1 MTDTTDDI
9 AEEISFQSF
18 EDDCKLLGSLLNDI
32 LQREVGHQF
41 METVE
46 RKRILA
52 QSACNMRMA
61 GIEDTA
67 ELLEK
72 QLASEISKMT
82 LEEALTLA
90 RAFSHYLNLMGV
102 AETHHRVR
110 KVRNM
115 AHLSKSC
122 DDIFNQLI
130 QGGVPTEE
138 LYNTVCKQEVE
149 IVLTAHPTQLNRRTL
164 QYKHIRIAHL
174 LEFNERPDLSHEDRE
189 MLIEDLVREIT
200 AIWQTDELRRHKPTP
215 VDEARAG
222 LHIVEQSLWKA
233 IPHYLRRVS
242 NALKKHT
249 GRPLP
254 LICTPIKFGSWMGG
268 DRDGNP
274 NVTAKVTRDVSL
286 LSRWMAIDLYIR
298 EIDSLRFELSMNGCS
313 DRLSRLAHEI
323 LEKGENCH
331 GKMSFG
337 CPLLEKLTNGNS
349 LEGHIPKTERE
360 RGPYECKRVPWKD
373 QGKPREVHF
382 GPWNGPLFDQ
392 VGTIE
397 AAKEDTKNGGTM
409 FTAIPRFIQKMGCAL
424 RGCTGMILGAP
435 SWIEGP
441 PELPEGRSEDIPSIS
456 TRVGGA
462 AGGVGL
468 HKERAWCTGEA
479 ETSSEDRHES
489 WSQPLNRNQSKHYSQ
504 IAPSLP
510 TQLPAGADLPSCT
523 DCNDGDSQYP
533 TLEFPGTDYMPLN
546 CQDGQGSSSSDS
558 SSLDPSYKSQ
568 NKFGN
573 GNLATGSNSLAS
585 TTNLQSAVMPR
596 SGSFSSSQLLAQRK
610 LFGESQIGRSSFQK
624 LLEPSLPQRP
634 GIAPY
639 RIVLGNVKEKLMKTR
654 RRLELLLEDLPCD
667 HDPWD
672 YYETS
677 DQLVEPLLLCYES
690 LQSCGAGVLAD
701 GRLADLIRRVATFG
715 MILMKL
721 DLRQESGRHAE
732 TLDAI
737 TKYLDMGVYSEWD
750 EDRKLDFLTRELKG
764 KRPLV
769 PPTIEVAP
777 DVKEVLDTFRV
788 AAELGSDSLGAYV
801 ISMASNASDV
811 LAVELLQKD
820 ARLAVSGELG
830 RPCPGGTLRVV
841 PLFETVKDLRA
852 AGSVIRKLLSIDWYR
867 EHVIKNHNGHQ
878 EVMVGY
884 SDSGKDA
891 GRFTAAW
898 ELYKAQEGVV
908 AACNEYS
915 IKVTLFHGRGGSIGR
930 GGGPTYLAIQSQ
942 PPGSVMGTLRSTEQG
957 EMVQAK
963 FGLPQTAVRQLEIY
977 TTAVLIATLRPPF
990 PPREE
995 KWRNIM
1001 EEISKI
1007 SCQNYRS
1014 TVYDNP
1020 EFLAYFNEA
1029 TPQAELGF
1037 LNIGSRPA
1045 RRKSSTGIGH
1055 LRAIPW
1061 IFAWTQT
1068 RFVLPAWLGVGAG
1081 LKGAFEKG
1089 YTEDLKAM
1097 YKEWPFFQSTID
1109 LIEMVLG
1116 KADIPIAKHYDEVL
1130 VSESR
1135 RELGAEL
1142 RKELLTSEKYVLMVS
1157 EHEKLSE
1164 NNRSLRRL
1172 IESRLPYLNPINM
1185 LQVEILRRLRRD
1197 DDNLKLRDALLIT
1210 INGIAAGMRNTG

>member
-18 EDDCKLLGSLLNDI
+18 EDDCKLLGNLLNDV
-32 LQREVGHQF
+32 LQREAGPQF
-41 METVE
+41 MDKLE
-46 RKRILA
+46 RIRLLA
-52 QSACNMRMA
+52 QSASNMRLS
-61 GIEDTA
+61 GIEDMA

-72 QLASEISKMT
+72 QLASEISQMT

-90 RAFSHYLNLMGV
+90 RAFSHYLTLMGI

-110 KVRNM
+110 KGRSV

-122 DDIFNQLI
+122 DDIFSQLV
-130 QGGVPTEE
+130 QGGISPDD

-149 IVLTAHPTQLNRRTL
+149 IVLTAHPTQINRRTL

-174 LEFNERPDLSHEDRE
+174 LEYNDRPDLSHEDRE

-200 AIWQTDELRRHKPTP
+200 SIWQTDELRRHKPTP

-222 LHIVEQSLWKA
+222 LNIVEQSLWKA
-233 IPHYLRRVS
+233 VPHYLRRVS

-249 GRPLP
+249 GKPLP
-254 LICTPIKFGSWMGG
+254 LTCTPIKFGSWMGG

-298 EIDSLRFELSMNGCS
+298 EADSLRFELSMNQCN

-323 LEKGENCH
+323 LEK
-331 GKMSFG
+331 
-337 CPLLEKLTNGNS
+337 
-349 LEGHIPKTERE
+349 
-360 RGPYECKRVPWKD
+360 
-373 QGKPREVHF
+373 
-382 GPWNGPLFDQ
+382 
-392 VGTIE
+392 
-397 AAKEDTKNGGTM
+397 
-409 FTAIPRFIQKMGCAL
+409 
-424 RGCTGMILGAP
+424 
-435 SWIEGP
+435 
-441 PELPEGRSEDIPSIS
+441 
-456 TRVGGA
+456 
-462 AGGVGL
+462 
-468 HKERAWCTGEA
+468 
-479 ETSSEDRHES
+479 ETSSEHLHES
-489 WSQPLNRNQSKHYSQ
+489 RNQPSSRSQ
-504 IAPSLP
+504 FKLHGQQAPPLP
-510 TQLPAGADLPSCT
+510 TQLPARADLPACT
-523 DCNDGDSQYP
+523 DYNDGGSQYP
-533 TLEFPGTDYMPLN
+533 KLELPWTDYMPLTR
-546 CQDGQGSSSSDS
+546 QDGQGSSSSENS
-558 SSLDPSYKSQ
+558 SK
-568 NKFGN
+568 
-573 GNLATGSNSLAS
+573 GSNH
-585 TTNLQSAVMPR
+585 NLLKLSANGSFANSNGSQSAVAPR
-596 SGSFSSSQLLAQRK
+596 GSFSSTQLLAQRK
-610 LFGESQIGRSSFQK
+610 LFAESQIGRSSFHK
-624 LLEPSLPQRP
+624 LLEPSSSLLP

-639 RIVLGNVKEKLMKTR
+639 RIVLGDVKEKLLKTR
-654 RRLELLLEDLPCD
+654 RRLELHLEDLPCEYD
-667 HDPWD
+667 ALD
-672 YYETS
+672 YYETT
-677 DQLVEPLLLCYES
+677 DQLLEPLLLCYES
-690 LQSCGAGVLAD
+690 LQSCGAGILAD

-715 MILMKL
+715 MVLMKL

-737 TKYLDMGVYSEWD
+737 TRYLDMGTYSEWD
-750 EDRKLDFLTRELKG
+750 EEKKLEFLTKELKG

-841 PLFETVKDLRA
+841 PLFETVKDLRE

-867 EHVIKNHNGHQ
+867 EHIIQNHNGHQ

-898 ELYKAQEGVV
+898 ELYKAQGDVV
-908 AACNEYS
+908 AACNEFG

-963 FGLPQTAVRQLEIY
+963 FGLPQTAIRQLEIY
-977 TTAVLIATLRPPF
+977 TTAVLLATLRPPQ

-995 KWRNIM
+995 KWCSLM

-1007 SCQNYRS
+1007 SCQSYRS
-1014 TVYDNP
+1014 TVYENP
-1020 EFLAYFNEA
+1020 DFLAYFHEA

-1037 LNIGSRPA
+1037 LNIGSRPT
-1045 RRKSSTGIGH
+1045 RRKASTGIGH

-1081 LKGAFEKG
+1081 IKGVCDEG
-1089 YTEDLKAM
+1089 HTEDLKAM

-1116 KADIPIAKHYDEVL
+1116 KADTPIAKHYDEVL

-1142 RKELLTSEKYVLMVS
+1142 RRELMITEKYVLVVS
-1157 EHEKLSE
+1157 GHEKLSE

-1172 IESRLPYLNPINM
+1172 IENRLPYLNPMNM

-1197 DDNLKLRDALLIT
+1197 VDNNKLRDALLIT

>member
-18 EDDCKLLGSLLNDI
+18 DDDCKLLGNLLNDV
-32 LQREVGHQF
+32 LQREVGSRL
-41 METVE
+41 MEKLE
-46 RKRILA
+46 RNRILA
-52 QSACNMRMA
+52 QSACNMRLS

-72 QLASEISKMT
+72 QLSSEMSKMT

-90 RAFSHYLNLMGV
+90 RAFSQYLNLMGI

-110 KVRNM
+110 KVRNV

-130 QGGVPTEE
+130 QGGVSPDE
-138 LYNTVCKQEVE
+138 LYNTFCKQEIE
-149 IVLTAHPTQLNRRTL
+149 IVLTAHPTQINRRTL

-174 LEFNERPDLSHEDRE
+174 LEYNDRPDLSHEDRE
-189 MLIEDLVREIT
+189 TLIEDLVREIT
-200 AIWQTDELRRHKPTP
+200 SIWQTDELRRHKPTP

-222 LHIVEQSLWKA
+222 LNIVEQSLWKA
-233 IPHYLRRVS
+233 VPHYVRRVS

-249 GRPLP
+249 GKPLP
-254 LICTPIKFGSWMGG
+254 LTCTPIKFGSWMGG

-298 EIDSLRFELSMNGCS
+298 EIDSLRFELSMSRCS
-313 DRLSRLAHEI
+313 DHLSKLAHEI
-323 LEKGENCH
+323 LEK
-331 GKMSFG
+331 
-337 CPLLEKLTNGNS
+337 
-349 LEGHIPKTERE
+349 
-360 RGPYECKRVPWKD
+360 
-373 QGKPREVHF
+373 
-382 GPWNGPLFDQ
+382 
-392 VGTIE
+392 
-397 AAKEDTKNGGTM
+397 
-409 FTAIPRFIQKMGCAL
+409 
-424 RGCTGMILGAP
+424 
-435 SWIEGP
+435 
-441 PELPEGRSEDIPSIS
+441 
-456 TRVGGA
+456 
-462 AGGVGL
+462 
-468 HKERAWCTGEA
+468 
-479 ETSSEDRHES
+479 ETSSEDRHDS
-489 WSQPLNRNQSKHYSQ
+489 WNQPSSRSQSIFPSQ
-504 IAPSLP
+504 QARPFP
-510 TQLPAGADLPSCT
+510 TQLPPRADLPACT
-523 DCNDGDSQYP
+523 ECNHGGSQYP
-533 TLEFPGTDYMPLN
+533 KLELPNVPSN
-546 CQDGQGSSSSDS
+546 RQGSSSSES
-558 SSLDPSYKSQ
+558 SSQDTANDLGKLA
-568 NKFGN
+568 N
-573 GNLATGSNSLAS
+573 GNNTNGSVTV
-585 TTNLQSAVMPR
+585 TTPR
-596 SGSFSSSQLLAQRK
+596 GSSFTSSQLLAQRK
-610 LFGESQIGRSSFQK
+610 LFAESKVGRSSFQK
-624 LLEPSLPQRP
+624 LLEPSLPQRS

-639 RIVLGNVKEKLMKTR
+639 RIFLGNVKEKLLKTR
-654 RRLELLLEDLPCD
+654 RRLELLLEDLPCEY
-667 HDPWD
+667 DPWD
-672 YYETS
+672 YYETA
-677 DQLVEPLLLCYES
+677 DQLLEPLILCYDS
-690 LQSCGAGVLAD
+690 LQSCGSGVLAD
-701 GRLADLIRRVATFG
+701 GRLVDLIRRVTTFG
-715 MILMKL
+715 MVLMKL
-721 DLRQESGRHAE
+721 DLRQESSRHAE

-737 TKYLDMGVYSEWD
+737 TNYLDMGSYSEWD
-750 EDRKLDFLTRELKG
+750 EEKKLEFLTRELKG

-769 PPTIEVAP
+769 PPTIKVAP

-820 ARLAVSGELG
+820 ARLAISGELG

-841 PLFETVKDLRA
+841 PLFETVKDLRE

-867 EHVIKNHNGHQ
+867 EHIIKNHNGHQ

-898 ELYKAQEGVV
+898 ELYKAQEDVV
-908 AACNEYS
+908 AACNEFS

-963 FGLPQTAVRQLEIY
+963 FGLPLTAVRQLEIY
-977 TTAVLIATLRPPF
+977 TTAVLLATLRPPH
-990 PPREE
+990 PPREV
-995 KWRNIM
+995 KWRDLM

-1007 SCQNYRS
+1007 SCQSYRNI
-1014 TVYDNP
+1014 VYENP
-1020 EFLAYFNEA
+1020 DFLAYFHEA
-1029 TPQAELGF
+1029 TPQAELGY
-1037 LNIGSRPA
+1037 LNIGSRPT

-1061 IFAWTQT
+1061 VFAWTQT

-1081 LKGAFEKG
+1081 LKGVCEKG
-1089 YTEDLKAM
+1089 HTEDLKAM
-1097 YKEWPFFQSTID
+1097 YKEWPFFQSTVD

-1116 KADIPIAKHYDEVL
+1116 KADIPIAKQYDEVL

-1135 RELGAEL
+1135 REIGSDL
-1142 RKELLTSEKYVLMVS
+1142 RKELLTTEKFVLVVS

-1172 IESRLPYLNPINM
+1172 IESRLPYLNPLNI
-1185 LQVEILRRLRRD
+1185 LQVEILKRLRRD
-1197 DDNLKLRDALLIT
+1197 DDNYKLRDALLIT

>member
-18 EDDCKLLGSLLNDI
+18 DDDCKLLGNLLNDV
-32 LQREVGHQF
+32 LQREVGGSF
-41 METVE
+41 MEKLE
-46 RKRILA
+46 RNRILA
-52 QSACNMRMA
+52 QSACNMRSA

-72 QLASEISKMT
+72 QLALEMSKMT

-90 RAFSHYLNLMGV
+90 RAFSHYLNLMGI

-110 KVRNM
+110 RARSM
-115 AHLSKSC
+115 THLSKSC
-122 DDIFNQLI
+122 DDIFNQLL
-130 QGGVPTEE
+130 QGEVSPEE

-149 IVLTAHPTQLNRRTL
+149 IVLTAHPTQINRRTL

-174 LEFNERPDLSHEDRE
+174 LDYNDRPDLTHEDRE

-200 AIWQTDELRRHKPTP
+200 SIWQTDELRRHKPTP

-222 LHIVEQSLWKA
+222 LNIVEQSLWKA
-233 IPHYLRRVS
+233 VPHYLRRVS
-242 NALKKHT
+242 NSLKKHT
-249 GRPLP
+249 GKPLP
-254 LICTPIKFGSWMGG
+254 LTCTPIKFGSWMGG

-298 EIDSLRFELSMNGCS
+298 EVDSLRFELSMSQCS
-313 DRLSRLAHEI
+313 DGMLKVANDI
-323 LEKGENCH
+323 LVE
-331 GKMSFG
+331 
-337 CPLLEKLTNGNS
+337 
-349 LEGHIPKTERE
+349 
-360 RGPYECKRVPWKD
+360 
-373 QGKPREVHF
+373 
-382 GPWNGPLFDQ
+382 
-392 VGTIE
+392 
-397 AAKEDTKNGGTM
+397 
-409 FTAIPRFIQKMGCAL
+409 
-424 RGCTGMILGAP
+424 
-435 SWIEGP
+435 
-441 PELPEGRSEDIPSIS
+441 
-456 TRVGGA
+456 
-462 AGGVGL
+462 
-468 HKERAWCTGEA
+468 
-479 ETSSEDRHES
+479 ETSSEDRYES
-489 WSQPLNRNQSKHYSQ
+489 WNQSMIRSQ
-504 IAPSLP
+504 TKSHGQQTPSLP
-510 TQLPAGADLPSCT
+510 TQLPARADLPACT
-523 DCNDGDSQYP
+523 DCNDGGSQYP
-533 TLEFPGTDYMPLN
+533 KLELPGTDYMPFGH
-546 CQDGQGSSSSDS
+546 QDALGSSSSESSFQDS
-558 SSLDPSYKSQ
+558 SHGSHKSFPNGSIANSSSSPSS
-568 NKFGN
+568 G
-573 GNLATGSNSLAS
+573 T
-585 TTNLQSAVMPR
+585 PR
-596 SGSFSSSQLLAQRK
+596 GSFTSSQLLAQRK
-610 LFGESQIGRSSFQK
+610 IFAESKIGRSSFQK

-639 RIVLGNVKEKLMKTR
+639 RIVLGNVKDKLTRTR
-654 RRLELLLEDLPCD
+654 RRLELLLEDLPCEY
-667 HDPWD
+667 DPWD
-672 YYETS
+672 YYETTE
-677 DQLVEPLLLCYES
+677 QLLEPLLLCYES

-715 MILMKL
+715 MVLMKL

-737 TKYLDMGVYSEWD
+737 TKYLDMGMYSEWD
-750 EDRKLDFLTRELKG
+750 EEKKLEFLTRELKG

-841 PLFETVKDLRA
+841 PLFETVKDLRG

-867 EHVIKNHNGHQ
+867 EHIIKNHNGHQ

-898 ELYKAQEGVV
+898 ELYKAQEDVV
-908 AACNEYS
+908 AACNEYG

-963 FGLPQTAVRQLEIY
+963 FGLPHTAVRQLEIY
-977 TTAVLIATLRPPF
+977 TTAVLLATLCPPL
-990 PPREE
+990 PPREQ
-995 KWRNIM
+995 KWRNVM

-1014 TVYDNP
+1014 TVYENP
-1020 EFLAYFNEA
+1020 EFLAYFHEA

-1037 LNIGSRPA
+1037 LNIGSRPT
-1045 RRKSSTGIGH
+1045 RRKSTTGIGH

-1061 IFAWTQT
+1061 VFAWTQT

-1081 LKGAFEKG
+1081 LKGACEKG
-1089 YTEDLKAM
+1089 FTEDLKAM
-1097 YKEWPFFQSTID
+1097 YKEWPFFQSTVD

-1135 RELGAEL
+1135 RELGAAL
-1142 RKELLTSEKYVLMVS
+1142 RRELLTTEKYVLVVS
-1157 EHEKLSE
+1157 GHEKLSE

-1172 IESRLPYLNPINM
+1172 IESRLPYLNPMNM
-1185 LQVEILRRLRRD
+1185 LQVEVLKRLRSD
-1197 DDNLKLRDALLIT
+1197 DDNNKLRDALLIT

>member
-18 EDDCKLLGSLLNDI
+18 DDDCKLLGSLLNDV
-32 LQREVGHQF
+32 LQREVGTKF
-41 METVE
+41 MDKLE
-46 RKRILA
+46 RNRTLA
-52 QSACNMRMA
+52 QSACNLRMA
-61 GIEDTA
+61 GVEDTA
-67 ELLEK
+67 QLLDN
-72 QLASEISKMT
+72 QLASEISNMT
-82 LEEALTLA
+82 LEEAFTLA
-90 RAFSHYLNLMGV
+90 RAFSHYLNLMGI

-110 KVRNM
+110 KARNV
-115 AHLSKSC
+115 APLSKSC
-122 DDIFNQLI
+122 DDIFNQLV
-130 QGGVPTEE
+130 QGGVTPDE
-138 LYNTVCKQEVE
+138 LYHTVCKQEVE
-149 IVLTAHPTQLNRRTL
+149 IVLTAHPTQINRRTL

-174 LEFNERPDLSHEDRE
+174 LDYNDRPDLGVEDRE
-189 MLIEDLVREIT
+189 MLIEDLMREIT
-200 AIWQTDELRRHKPTP
+200 SIWQTDELRRHKPTP

-222 LHIVEQSLWKA
+222 LNIVEQSLWKA
-233 IPHYLRRVS
+233 VPHYLRRVS

-254 LICTPIKFGSWMGG
+254 LTCTPIKFGSWMGG

-298 EIDSLRFELSMNGCS
+298 EVDSLRFELSMNRCS
-313 DRLSRLAHEI
+313 DQLSKLANEI
-323 LEKGENCH
+323 LEE
-331 GKMSFG
+331 
-337 CPLLEKLTNGNS
+337 
-349 LEGHIPKTERE
+349 
-360 RGPYECKRVPWKD
+360 
-373 QGKPREVHF
+373 
-382 GPWNGPLFDQ
+382 
-392 VGTIE
+392 
-397 AAKEDTKNGGTM
+397 
-409 FTAIPRFIQKMGCAL
+409 
-424 RGCTGMILGAP
+424 
-435 SWIEGP
+435 
-441 PELPEGRSEDIPSIS
+441 
-456 TRVGGA
+456 
-462 AGGVGL
+462 
-468 HKERAWCTGEA
+468 
-479 ETSSEDRHES
+479 ETSSDDRHES
-489 WSQPLNRNQSKHYSQ
+489 WNQSLSRSQ
-504 IAPSLP
+504 MKLHSQQAPALP
-510 TQLPAGADLPSCT
+510 TQLPPRADLPSCT
-523 DCNDGDSQYP
+523 ECSDGGSQYP
-533 TLEFPGTDYMPLN
+533 RLVLPCTDYKLLN
-546 CQDGQGSSSSDS
+546 RQDGQGSSLDS
-558 SSLDPSYKSQ
+558 SFQNSHPNLRMSLP
-568 NKFGN
+568 N
-573 GNLATGSNSLAS
+573 GNSANSS
-585 TTNLQSAVMPR
+585 SAHSVVTPR
-596 SGSFSSSQLLAQRK
+596 SASFNSSQLLAQRK
-610 LFGESQIGRSSFQK
+610 IFAESQMGRSSFQK
-624 LLEPSLPQRP
+624 LLEPRASQCP

-639 RIVLGNVKEKLMKTR
+639 RVVLGNVKDKLMKTQ
-654 RRLELLLEDLPCD
+654 RRLELLLEDLPCEY
-667 HDPWD
+667 DPWD

-677 DQLVEPLLLCYES
+677 DQILEPLLLCYDS
-690 LQSCGAGVLAD
+690 LQSCGSGMLAD
-701 GRLADLIRRVATFG
+701 GRLADLIRRVTTFG
-715 MILMKL
+715 MGLMKL
-721 DLRQESGRHAE
+721 DLRQESGRHAD

-737 TKYLDMGVYSEWD
+737 IRYLDMGTYSEWD
-750 EDRKLDFLTRELKG
+750 EEKKLEFLTKELKG

-769 PPTIEVAP
+769 PPSIEVAP

-852 AGSVIRKLLSIDWYR
+852 AGLVIRKLLSIDWYR
-867 EHVIKNHNGHQ
+867 EHIIKNHNGHQ

-898 ELYKAQEGVV
+898 ELYKAQEDVV
-908 AACNEYS
+908 AACNEYG

-942 PPGSVMGTLRSTEQG
+942 PPGSVMGSLRSTEQG

-977 TTAVLIATLRPPF
+977 TTAVLLATLRPPQ

-995 KWRNIM
+995 KWRNLM
-1001 EEISKI
+1001 EEMSEI

-1014 TVYDNP
+1014 VVYENP
-1020 EFLAYFNEA
+1020 EFLAYFHEA

-1037 LNIGSRPA
+1037 LNIGSRPT

-1061 IFAWTQT
+1061 VFAWTQT

-1081 LKGAFEKG
+1081 LQGVCEKG
-1089 YTEDLKAM
+1089 HTDDLKAM

-1135 RELGAEL
+1135 QELGSKLRRELLAAG
-1142 RKELLTSEKYVLMVS
+1142 KYVLVIS
-1157 EHEKLSE
+1157 GHEKLSE
-1164 NNRSLRRL
+1164 NNRILRRL

-1185 LQVEILRRLRRD
+1185 LQVEILKRLRCD
-1197 DDNLKLRDALLIT
+1197 DANHKLRDALLIT

>member
-18 EDDCKLLGSLLNDI
+18 DDDCKLLGNLLNDV
-32 LQREVGHQF
+32 LQREVGSES
-41 METVE
+41 MEKVE
-46 RKRILA
+46 RTRVLA
-52 QSACNMRMA
+52 QSACTMRLA

-82 LEEALTLA
+82 LEEALILA
-90 RAFSHYLNLMGV
+90 RTFSHYLNLMGI

-110 KVRNM
+110 KSRNI

-122 DDIFNQLI
+122 DDIFSKLV
-130 QGGVPTEE
+130 QGGISPDE
-138 LYNTVCKQEVE
+138 LYDTVCKQEVE
-149 IVLTAHPTQLNRRTL
+149 IVLTAHPTQINRRTL
-164 QYKHIRIAHL
+164 QYKHLRLSHL
-174 LEFNERPDLSHEDRE
+174 LDYNDRPDLGHEDRE
-189 MLIEDLVREIT
+189 MLIEDMMREIT
-200 AIWQTDELRRHKPTP
+200 SVWQTDELRRHKPTP

-222 LHIVEQSLWKA
+222 LNIVEQSLWKA
-233 IPHYLRRVS
+233 VPHYLRRVS

-249 GRPLP
+249 GKPLP
-254 LICTPIKFGSWMGG
+254 LTCTPIRFGSWMGG

-298 EIDSLRFELSMNGCS
+298 EVDSLRFELSMNRCS
-313 DRLSRLAHEI
+313 ERMSRLAHDI
-323 LEKGENCH
+323 LE
-331 GKMSFG
+331 
-337 CPLLEKLTNGNS
+337 
-349 LEGHIPKTERE
+349 R
-360 RGPYECKRVPWKD
+360 
-373 QGKPREVHF
+373 
-382 GPWNGPLFDQ
+382 
-392 VGTIE
+392 
-397 AAKEDTKNGGTM
+397 
-409 FTAIPRFIQKMGCAL
+409 
-424 RGCTGMILGAP
+424 
-435 SWIEGP
+435 
-441 PELPEGRSEDIPSIS
+441 
-456 TRVGGA
+456 
-462 AGGVGL
+462 
-468 HKERAWCTGEA
+468 
-479 ETSSEDRHES
+479 ETSSGDRHES
-489 WSQPLNRNQSKHYSQ
+489 WNQALSRSQLKHHGQ
-504 IAPSLP
+504 QAPSLP
-510 TQLPAGADLPSCT
+510 TQLPARADLPSCT
-523 DCNDGDSQYP
+523 ECNDGGSHYP
-533 TLEFPGTDYMPLN
+533 KLELPVTDYIPLSGQDSPGPESP
-546 CQDGQGSSSSDS
+546 CQNACNNTSK
-558 SSLDPSYKSQ
+558 PAA
-568 NKFGN
+568 N
-573 GNLATGSNSLAS
+573 GDVACS
-585 TTNLQSAVMPR
+585 
-596 SGSFSSSQLLAQRK
+596 SGSQAGIARNSSFTSTQLLAQRK
-610 LFGESQIGRSSFQK
+610 IFAESQIGRSSFQK
-624 LLEPSLPQRP
+624 LLEPSLPQLP
-634 GIAPY
+634 GLAPY

-667 HDPWD
+667 FDSWD
-672 YYETS
+672 YYETL
-677 DQLVEPLLLCYES
+677 DQLLEPLLLCYES
-690 LQSCGAGVLAD
+690 LQSCGSGVLAD
-701 GRLADLIRRVATFG
+701 GRLADLIRRVVTFG
-715 MILMKL
+715 MVLLKL

-732 TLDAI
+732 ALDAI
-737 TKYLDMGVYSEWD
+737 TRYLDMGTYSEWD
-750 EDRKLDFLTRELKG
+750 EDKKLEFLTRELKG

-769 PPTIEVAP
+769 PPTIEVPP

-841 PLFETVKDLRA
+841 PLFETVKDLRG
-852 AGSVIRKLLSIDWYR
+852 AGLVIRRLLSIDWYR
-867 EHVIKNHNGHQ
+867 EHIIKNHNGHQ

-898 ELYKAQEGVV
+898 ELYKAQEDVV
-908 AACNEYS
+908 AACNDFG

-977 TTAVLIATLRPPF
+977 TTAVLLATVRPPQ

-995 KWRNIM
+995 KWRNLM

-1014 TVYDNP
+1014 TVYENP

-1029 TPQAELGF
+1029 TPQAELGY
-1037 LNIGSRPA
+1037 LNIGSRPT

-1061 IFAWTQT
+1061 LFAWTQT

-1081 LKGAFEKG
+1081 LKGVCDKG
-1089 YTEDLKAM
+1089 NTEDLKAM

-1116 KADIPIAKHYDEVL
+1116 KADTHIAKRYDEVL
-1130 VSESR
+1130 ASESR
-1135 RELGAEL
+1135 QELGAEL
-1142 RKELLTSEKYVLMVS
+1142 RRALLTTEKYVLVVS
-1157 EHEKLSE
+1157 GHEKLSE

-1172 IESRLPYLNPINM
+1172 IESRLPYLNPMNM
-1185 LQVEILRRLRRD
+1185 LQVEILKRLRRD
-1197 DDNLKLRDALLIT
+1197 DDNHKLRDALLIT

>member
-18 EDDCKLLGSLLNDI
+18 DDDCKLLGNMLNDV
-32 LQREVGHQF
+32 LQREVGSDF
-41 METVE
+41 MEKFE
-46 RKRILA
+46 RNRVLA
-52 QSACNMRMA
+52 QSACNMRLA

-72 QLASEISKMT
+72 QLATEISKMT

-90 RAFSHYLNLMGV
+90 RAFSHYLNLMGI

-110 KVRNM
+110 KGRSVT
-115 AHLSKSC
+115 HLSKSC
-122 DDIFNQLI
+122 DDIFSKLV
-130 QGGVPTEE
+130 QGGVSPED
-138 LYNTVCKQEVE
+138 LYNTVCNQEVE
-149 IVLTAHPTQLNRRTL
+149 IVLTAHPTQINRRTL
-164 QYKHIRIAHL
+164 QYKHMRVAHL
-174 LEFNERPDLSHEDRE
+174 LEYNDRPDLGHEDRE

-200 AIWQTDELRRHKPTP
+200 SIWQTDELRRHKPTP

-222 LHIVEQSLWKA
+222 LNIVEQSLWKA
-233 IPHYLRRVS
+233 VPHYLRRVS

-249 GRPLP
+249 GKPLP
-254 LICTPIKFGSWMGG
+254 LRCTPIRFGSWMGG

-274 NVTAKVTRDVSL
+274 SVTAKVTRDVAL

-298 EIDSLRFELSMNGCS
+298 EIDGLRFELSMSQCS
-313 DRLSRLAHEI
+313 DRLFRLAHEI
-323 LEKGENCH
+323 LEK
-331 GKMSFG
+331 
-337 CPLLEKLTNGNS
+337 
-349 LEGHIPKTERE
+349 
-360 RGPYECKRVPWKD
+360 
-373 QGKPREVHF
+373 
-382 GPWNGPLFDQ
+382 
-392 VGTIE
+392 
-397 AAKEDTKNGGTM
+397 
-409 FTAIPRFIQKMGCAL
+409 
-424 RGCTGMILGAP
+424 
-435 SWIEGP
+435 
-441 PELPEGRSEDIPSIS
+441 
-456 TRVGGA
+456 
-462 AGGVGL
+462 
-468 HKERAWCTGEA
+468 
-479 ETSSEDRHES
+479 ETSSDDRHES
-489 WSQPLNRNQSKHYSQ
+489 LTQPYGRNQLKFHGHQTS
-504 IAPSLP
+504 SLP
-510 TQLPAGADLPSCT
+510 TQLPPRADLPACT
-523 DCNDGDSQYP
+523 DCNDGESHYP
-533 TLEFPGTDYMPLN
+533 KLELPRTDYMPLN
-546 CQDGQGSSSSDS
+546 HQDGKGSLSSETRQNIS
-558 SSLDPSYKSQ
+558 KS
-568 NKFGN
+568 FAN
-573 GNLATGSNSLAS
+573 GS
-585 TTNLQSAVMPR
+585 TAPQSAAGQR
-596 SGSFSSSQLLAQRK
+596 GSFSSSQLVAQRK
-610 LFGESQIGRSSFQK
+610 LFAESKIGRSSFHK
-624 LLEPSLPQRP
+624 LLEPSLPQFP

-654 RRLELLLEDLPCD
+654 RRLELLLEDLPCEC
-667 HDPWD
+667 DPCD
-672 YYETS
+672 YYETT
-677 DQLVEPLLLCYES
+677 DQLLEPLLLCYES
-690 LQSCGAGVLAD
+690 LQSCGASVLAD

-715 MILMKL
+715 MVLMKL

-737 TKYLDMGVYSEWD
+737 TRYLDMGTYSEWN
-750 EDRKLDFLTRELKG
+750 EEKKLEFLTRELKG

-769 PPTIEVAP
+769 PPSIEVAP
-777 DVKEVLDTFRV
+777 DIKEVLDTFRV
-788 AAELGSDSLGAYV
+788 AAELGSDSFGAYV

-830 RPCPGGTLRVV
+830 RPCPPGTLRVV
-841 PLFETVKDLRA
+841 PLFETVKDLRG
-852 AGSVIRKLLSIDWYR
+852 AGSVIKKLLSIDWYR
-867 EHVIKNHNGHQ
+867 EHIIKNYNGHQ

-898 ELYKAQEGVV
+898 ELYKAQEDVV
-908 AACNEYS
+908 AACNAFG

-977 TTAVLIATLRPPF
+977 TTAVLLATLRPPQ

-995 KWRNIM
+995 KWRNLM

-1007 SCQNYRS
+1007 SCQSYRS
-1014 TVYDNP
+1014 TVYENP
-1020 EFLAYFNEA
+1020 EFLAYFHEA

-1037 LNIGSRPA
+1037 LNIGSRPT
-1045 RRKSSTGIGH
+1045 RRKGSTGIGH

-1061 IFAWTQT
+1061 VFAWTQT

-1081 LKGAFEKG
+1081 LKGVCEEG
-1089 YTEDLKAM
+1089 HTEDLRAM

-1116 KADIPIAKHYDEVL
+1116 KADIPIAKQYDEVL

-1135 RELGAEL
+1135 RELGAAMRGEL
-1142 RKELLTSEKYVLMVS
+1142 MTTEKYVLVVS
-1157 EHEKLSE
+1157 GHEKLSE

-1172 IESRLPYLNPINM
+1172 IESRLPYLNPINL
-1185 LQVEILRRLRRD
+1185 LQIEILKRLRRD
-1197 DDNLKLRDALLIT
+1197 DDNNKLRDALLIT

>member
-9 AEEISFQSF
+9 AEEISFQNF
-18 EDDCKLLGSLLNDI
+18 DDDCKLLGSLLNDV
-32 LQREVGHQF
+32 LQREVGGIF
-41 METVE
+41 MEKVE
-46 RKRILA
+46 RNRTLA

-61 GIEDTA
+61 GIEDMA

-90 RAFSHYLNLMGV
+90 RAFSHYLNLMGI

-110 KVRNM
+110 KVRNVVP
-115 AHLSKSC
+115 LSKSC
-122 DDIFNQLI
+122 DDIFNQLV
-130 QGGVPTEE
+130 QGGVSPDE
-138 LYNTVCKQEVE
+138 LYETVCKQEVE
-149 IVLTAHPTQLNRRTL
+149 IVLTAHPTQINRRTL
-164 QYKHIRIAHL
+164 QYKHVRIAHL
-174 LEFNERPDLSHEDRE
+174 LDYNDRSDLGIEDRE

-200 AIWQTDELRRHKPTP
+200 SIWQTDELRRYKPTP
-215 VDEARAG
+215 VEEAKAG
-222 LHIVEQSLWKA
+222 LNIVEQSLWKA
-233 IPHYLRRVS
+233 VPHYLRRVS

-254 LICTPIKFGSWMGG
+254 LTCTPIKFGSWMGG

-274 NVTAKVTRDVSL
+274 NVTAKVTKDVSL

-298 EIDSLRFELSMNGCS
+298 EVDSIRFELSMNRCS
-313 DRLSRLAHEI
+313 DRLSKLAHEI
-323 LEKGENCH
+323 LEE
-331 GKMSFG
+331 
-337 CPLLEKLTNGNS
+337 
-349 LEGHIPKTERE
+349 
-360 RGPYECKRVPWKD
+360 
-373 QGKPREVHF
+373 
-382 GPWNGPLFDQ
+382 
-392 VGTIE
+392 
-397 AAKEDTKNGGTM
+397 
-409 FTAIPRFIQKMGCAL
+409 
-424 RGCTGMILGAP
+424 
-435 SWIEGP
+435 
-441 PELPEGRSEDIPSIS
+441 
-456 TRVGGA
+456 
-462 AGGVGL
+462 
-468 HKERAWCTGEA
+468 
-479 ETSSEDRHES
+479 ETSSDVRHES
-489 WSQPLNRNQSKHYSQ
+489 WNQSLNGSQ
-504 IAPSLP
+504 TKLHGQQAPTIP
-510 TQLPAGADLPSCT
+510 THLPARADLPSCT
-523 DCNDGDSQYP
+523 ECNDGESQYIRV
-533 TLEFPGTDYMPLN
+533 EFPSTDNKTLN
-546 CQDGQGSSSSDS
+546 RQDLHQNLRVSLQNGNSPNSSSPKSAVTPRS
-558 SSLDPSYKSQ
+558 SSF
-568 NKFGN
+568 N
-573 GNLATGSNSLAS
+573 
-585 TTNLQSAVMPR
+585 
-596 SGSFSSSQLLAQRK
+596 SSQLLAQRK
-610 LFGESQIGRSSFQK
+610 LFAESQIGRSSFQK
-624 LLEPSLPQRP
+624 LLEPRVSQSP
-634 GIAPY
+634 GISPY
-639 RIVLGNVKEKLMKTR
+639 RIVLGNVKDKLMKTQK
-654 RRLELLLEDLPCD
+654 RLELLLEDLPCEY
-667 HDPWD
+667 DPWD

-677 DQLVEPLLLCYES
+677 DQLLEPLLLCYES
-690 LQSCGAGVLAD
+690 LQSCGSGVLAD

-715 MILMKL
+715 MVLMKL
-721 DLRQESGRHAE
+721 DLRQESGRHAD

-737 TKYLDMGVYSEWD
+737 TRYLDIGTYSEWD
-750 EDRKLDFLTRELKG
+750 EGKKLEFLTRELKG

-769 PPTIEVAP
+769 PQSIEVAP

-841 PLFETVKDLRA
+841 PLFETVKDLRG
-852 AGSVIRKLLSIDWYR
+852 AGAVIRRLLSIDWYR
-867 EHVIKNHNGHQ
+867 EHIIKNHNSHQ

-898 ELYKAQEGVV
+898 ELYKAQEDVV
-908 AACNEYS
+908 AASNEYG

-977 TTAVLIATLRPPF
+977 TTAVLLATLRPPL

-995 KWRNIM
+995 KWRNLM

-1014 TVYDNP
+1014 VVYENP
-1020 EFLAYFNEA
+1020 EFLSYFHEA

-1037 LNIGSRPA
+1037 LNIGSRPT

-1061 IFAWTQT
+1061 VFAWTQT

-1081 LKGAFEKG
+1081 LQGVCEKG
-1089 YTEDLKAM
+1089 HTDDLKAM

-1130 VSESR
+1130 VSKSR
-1135 RELGAEL
+1135 QELGSKL
-1142 RKELLTSEKYVLMVS
+1142 RGELLTAEKNVLVVS
-1157 EHEKLSE
+1157 GHEKLSD

-1172 IESRLPYLNPINM
+1172 IESRLPYLNPMNM
-1185 LQVEILRRLRRD
+1185 LQVEILKRLRCD
-1197 DDNLKLRDALLIT
+1197 DDNHKLRDALLIT

>member
-18 EDDCKLLGSLLNDI
+18 EDDCRLLGSLLNEV
-32 LQREVGHQF
+32 LQREVGHKIMDKF
-41 METVE
+41 E
-46 RKRILA
+46 RNRVLA

-61 GIEDTA
+61 NIEDMA

-72 QLASEISKMT
+72 QLVSEISDMT
-82 LEEALTLA
+82 LDEALTLA
-90 RAFSHYLNLMGV
+90 RAFSHYLNLMGI

-110 KVRNM
+110 KTRNM
-115 AHLSKSC
+115 AVLSKSC
-122 DDIFNQLI
+122 DDTFNQLI
-130 QGGVPTEE
+130 QSGVSPDE
-138 LYNTVCKQEVE
+138 LYETVCKQEVE
-149 IVLTAHPTQLNRRTL
+149 IVLTAHPTQINRRTL

-174 LEFNERPDLSHEDRE
+174 LEYNDRPDLSHEDRE

-200 AIWQTDELRRHKPTP
+200 SIWQTDELRRHKPTP

-222 LHIVEQSLWKA
+222 LHIVEQSLWRA
-233 IPHYLRRVS
+233 MPHYLRRVS

-254 LICTPIKFGSWMGG
+254 MTATLIKFGSWMGG

-274 NVTAKVTRDVSL
+274 NVTSKVTKDVTL
-286 LSRWMAIDLYIR
+286 LSRWMATDLYIR
-298 EIDSLRFELSMNGCS
+298 EVDSLRFELSMNKCS
-313 DRLSRLAHEI
+313 NELSRYVQEI
-323 LEKGENCH
+323 VRK
-331 GKMSFG
+331 
-337 CPLLEKLTNGNS
+337 
-349 LEGHIPKTERE
+349 
-360 RGPYECKRVPWKD
+360 
-373 QGKPREVHF
+373 
-382 GPWNGPLFDQ
+382 
-392 VGTIE
+392 E
-397 AAKEDTKNGGTM
+397 AA
-409 FTAIPRFIQKMGCAL
+409 
-424 RGCTGMILGAP
+424 
-435 SWIEGP
+435 
-441 PELPEGRSEDIPSIS
+441 SE
-456 TRVGGA
+456 
-462 AGGVGL
+462 
-468 HKERAWCTGEA
+468 E
-479 ETSSEDRHES
+479 
-489 WSQPLNRNQSKHYSQ
+489 QPKIWNQSKNYSPQ
-504 IAPSLP
+504 AHALP
-510 TQLPAGADLPSCT
+510 TQLPAGAALPSCK
-523 DCNDGDSQYP
+523 DGGESQYP
-533 TLEFPGTDYMPLN
+533 RLEFPGSDRQEGSAQNSNKPFRNGNITIPN
-546 CQDGQGSSSSDS
+546 NIKPTSGNVQPGTPKSGSS
-558 SSLDPSYKSQ
+558 
-568 NKFGN
+568 N
-573 GNLATGSNSLAS
+573 
-585 TTNLQSAVMPR
+585 
-596 SGSFSSSQLLAQRK
+596 QLLAQRK
-610 LFGESQIGRSSFQK
+610 LFAESQIGRSSFQK
-624 LLEPSLPQRP
+624 LLEPTLPQLP
-634 GIAPY
+634 GNAPY
-639 RIVLGNVKEKLMKTR
+639 RVFLGSVKDKLMKTR

-667 HDPWD
+667 HDPLE

-677 DQLVEPLLLCYES
+677 DQLLEPLILCYES
-690 LQSCGAGVLAD
+690 LQSCGSGPLAD

-715 MILMKL
+715 MVLMKL

-732 TLDAI
+732 ALDAI
-737 TKYLDMGVYSEWD
+737 TRYLDMGVYSEWD
-750 EDRKLDFLTRELKG
+750 EDKKLEFLTRELKG

-769 PPTIEVAP
+769 PPTIEVVP

-801 ISMASNASDV
+801 ISMASHASDV

-820 ARLAVSGELG
+820 ARLAVSGEIG

-841 PLFETVKDLRA
+841 PLFETVKDLRG
-852 AGSVIRKLLSIDWYR
+852 AGAVIRKLLSIDWYR
-867 EHVIKNHNGHQ
+867 EHVLRNHNGHQ

-898 ELYKAQEGVV
+898 ELYKAQEDVV
-908 AACNEYS
+908 AACNEFG

-930 GGGPTYLAIQSQ
+930 GGGPTHLAIQSQ

-977 TTAVLIATLRPPF
+977 TSAVLLATLRPPH
-990 PPREE
+990 PPRED
-995 KWRNIM
+995 KWRTIM
-1001 EEISKI
+1001 EEISKT
-1007 SCQNYRS
+1007 SCNSYRS
-1014 TVYDNP
+1014 TVYENP
-1020 EFLAYFNEA
+1020 EFLAYFHEA

-1061 IFAWTQT
+1061 VFAWTQT

-1081 LKGAFEKG
+1081 LKGACEKG
-1089 YTEDLKAM
+1089 YTEDLKEM
-1097 YKEWPFFQSTID
+1097 YKEWPFFQSTVD

-1135 RELGAEL
+1135 RELGEEL
-1142 RKELLTSEKYVLMVS
+1142 RRELLTTGKFVLVVS
-1157 EHEKLSE
+1157 GHEKLSE

-1185 LQVEILRRLRRD
+1185 LQVEILRRLRHD
-1197 DDNLKLRDALLIT
+1197 DDNHKLRDALLIT